1 MFYPFGE
8 KNWKQMFKCSNSR
21 KEQRVDILDMNVIT
35 PPKKSV
41 PKGRR
46 PEGATALR
54 SNPSPFRLGKTFLKN
69 FTAQNNLQA
78 ILLLM
83 GIEIF

>member
-1 MFYPFGE
+1 MVILVYQQLVKEVQDCKYFYSPFT
-8 KNWKQMFKCSNSR
+8 F
-21 KEQRVDILDMNVIT
+21 IT

-54 SNPSPFRLGKTFLKN
+54 SNASPFRAGVPS
-69 FTAQNNLQA
+69 
-78 ILLLM
+78 
-83 GIEIF
+83 GRIFWGGFERKLPKKIHNGSENSENQKK